1 MRLHSLVLKDISRR
15 KTKLGLAVLSVVI
28 AAAAI
33 VAVVTTFSA
42 ATDGLYEESNKFGAN
57 IIVRPE
63 VTTIPLVA
71 GSTSIG
77 SLSTGENY
85 IEESEIPRIHTIQNN
100 SNLAVVAP
108 RLYGVA
114 ELDDSS
120 VVIMGVDPEKEKT
133 LKPWW
138 KIQGHWMTANTSE
151 NSEKTEV
158 MVGSD
163 IAGPLGLKEG
173 SPITLS
179 QGDISIDA
187 QVAGVIESTG
197 GNEDGYVILPLETS
211 QYLLSKEGK
220 VSNLEVRALCNDCPV
235 EEISRQIEEVFPGL
249 EARSMSQI
257 VETEMAVVEH
267 TESSAMAVSII
278 TLLVST
284 LTVASTM
291 LASVNEKLKEIGI
304 MRAVGAS
311 NRQVVSM
318 LFFEGAII
326 GIIGGG
332 IGFAIGTAASSIAAP
347 MLVSVSPSPMWEI
360 LPAVVGICI
369 VTGMVA
375 SIIPAKRA
383 LGVDPAEVLR
393 SV

>member
-1 MRLHSLVLKDISRR
+1 MRLHTLVIKDISRR
-15 KTKLGLAVLSVVI
+15 KIKLGLAVLSVVV
-28 AAAAI
+28 AASAI

-42 ATDGLYEESNKFGAN
+42 ATEGLYEESNKFGAN

-63 VTTIPLVA
+63 VTSIPLVA

-77 SLSTGENY
+77 SLSAGENY
-85 IEESEIPRIHTIQNN
+85 IDESEIPKIYTIQNN
-100 SNLAVVAP
+100 TNLAVVAP
-108 RLYGVA
+108 RLYGIA
-114 ELDDSS
+114 QLNNSS
-120 VVIMGVDPEKEKT
+120 VVVMGVEVEKEKK

-138 KIQGHWMTANTSE
+138 EIQGHWMSAKTPG
-151 NSEKTEV
+151 KTEV

-173 SPITLS
+173 SPITLR
-179 QGDISIDA
+179 QGNISIDA
-187 QVAGVIESTG
+187 LVAGVIGSTG
-197 GNEDGYVILPLETS
+197 GNEDGYIILPLAAS
-211 QYLLSKEGK
+211 QQLLSKEGK
-220 VSNLEVRALCNDCPV
+220 VSSLEVRALCNNCPV
-235 EEISRQIEEVFPGL
+235 EEMSRQIEEVFPGL

-267 TESSAMAVSII
+267 TKASAMAVSII

-291 LASVNEKLKEIGI
+291 LAAVNEKLKEIGI

-311 NRQVVSM
+311 NNQVIFM

-326 GIIGGG
+326 GAIGGT
-332 IGFAIGTAASSIAAP
+332 IGFLIGTAASYLAAP
-347 MLVSVSPSPMWEI
+347 LLVSVTPPPMWEI
-360 LPAVVGICI
+360 WPLVAGICI
-369 VTGMVA
+369 LTGMVA
-375 SIIPAKRA
+375 SVVPTKKA
-383 LGVDPAEVLR
+383 LQVDPAEVLR

>member
-1 MRLHSLVLKDISRR
+1 MRLHTLVLKDVSRR
-15 KTKLGLAVLSVVI
+15 RTKLGLAVLSVVV

-42 ATDGLYEESNKFGAN
+42 ATEGLYEESNQFGAN

-63 VTTIPLVA
+63 VTSIPLVA

-85 IEESEIPRIHTIQNN
+85 IEESEIPKIYTIQNN

-108 RLYGVA
+108 RLYGIA
-114 ELDDSS
+114 ELGNSS
-120 VVIMGVDPEKEKT
+120 VVVMGVDPEKEMK

-138 KIQGHWMTANTSE
+138 SVQGHWMTAETSD
-151 NSEKTEV
+151 KTEV

-163 IAGPLGLKEG
+163 VAGPLGLKEG

-179 QGDISIDA
+179 QGNISIDA
-187 QVAGVIESTG
+187 VVAGVIESTG
-197 GNEDGYVILPLETS
+197 GNEDGYVIIPLAAS
-211 QYLLSKEGK
+211 QHLFSKEGK
-220 VSNLEVRALCNDCPV
+220 VSSLEVRALCNNCPV
-235 EEISRQIEEVFPGL
+235 EEMSRQIEEVFPGL

-257 VETEMAVVEH
+257 VETEMTVVEH
-267 TESSAMAVSII
+267 TQSSAMAVSII

-311 NRQVVSM
+311 NAQVVFM

-326 GIIGGG
+326 GAVGGS
-332 IGFAIGTAASSIAAP
+332 IGFAIGTVASYIAAP
-347 MLVSVSPSPMWEI
+347 MLVSVSPPIMWELW
-360 LPAVVGICI
+360 LPVVGVCI
-369 VTGMVA
+369 LTGMVA
-375 SIIPAKRA
+375 SAIPAKKA
-383 LGVDPAEVLR
+383 LGIDPAEVLR

>member
-1 MRLHSLVLKDISRR
+1 MRLHSLVLKDVSRR
-15 KTKLGLAVLSVVI
+15 KTKLGLAVLSVVV

-33 VAVVTTFSA
+33 VAVITTFSA

-57 IIVRPE
+57 IIVRPQ

-77 SLSTGENY
+77 SLLTGENY
-85 IEESEIPRIHTIQNN
+85 IEESEIPKIYTIQNN

-114 ELDDSS
+114 KLDNSS
-120 VVIMGVDPEKEKT
+120 VVVMGVDPEKEMK
-133 LKPWW
+133 LKSWW
-138 KIQGHWMTANTSE
+138 SVQGHWITTGISD
-151 NSEKTEV
+151 KTEV

-163 IAGPLGLKEG
+163 VAGPLGLKEG
-173 SPITLS
+173 SPMTLS
-179 QGDISIDA
+179 QGNVSIDA
-187 QVAGVIESTG
+187 VVAGVIESTG
-197 GNEDGYVILPLETS
+197 GNEDGYVILPLATS

-220 VSNLEVRALCNDCPV
+220 VSSLEVRALCNNCPV
-235 EEISRQIEEVFPGL
+235 EEMSRQIEEVFPGL
-249 EARSMSQI
+249 EARPMSQI
-257 VETEMAVVEH
+257 VENEMAVVEH
-267 TESSAMAVSII
+267 TKLSAMAVSII

-284 LTVASTM
+284 LTIASTM

-311 NRQVVSM
+311 NAQVMCM

-326 GIIGGG
+326 GAVGGS
-332 IGFAIGTAASSIAAP
+332 IGFVIGTVASHIAAP
-347 MLVSVSPSPMWEI
+347 MLVSVSPPPMWNI
-360 LPAVVGICI
+360 WPAVAGICI
-369 VTGMVA
+369 LTGMMA
-375 SIIPAKRA
+375 SVIPAKRA
-383 LGVDPAEVLR
+383 LEIDPAEVLR

>member
-1 MRLHSLVLKDISRR
+1 MRLHTLVLKDVSRR
-15 KTKLGLAVLSVVI
+15 KTKLGLAILSVVI

-71 GSTSIG
+71 GSTSLG

-85 IEESEIPRIHTIQNN
+85 IEEAEIPRIHTIQNN

-114 ELDDSS
+114 ELGDSS

-133 LKPWW
+133 LKSWW
-138 KIQGHWMTANTSE
+138 KIQGHWMAAETP
-151 NSEKTEV
+151 EKTEV

-179 QGDISIDA
+179 QDNISIDA

-197 GNEDGYVILPLETS
+197 GNDDGYVILPLAVS

-220 VSNLEVRALCNDCPV
+220 VSSLEVRALCNDCPV

-318 LFFEGAII
+318 LLFEGAII

-347 MLVSVSPSPMWEI
+347 MLVSVSPSPMWGI
-360 LPAVVGICI
+360 LPAVTGICI
-369 VTGMVA
+369 LTGMVA
-375 SIIPAKRA
+375 SVIPAKRA
-383 LGVDPAEVLR
+383 LGIDPAEVLR

>member
-1 MRLHSLVLKDISRR
+1 MRLHTLVLKDVSRR
-15 KTKLGLAVLSVVI
+15 KTKLGLAVMSVVV

-42 ATDGLYEESNKFGAN
+42 ATEGLYEESNKFGAN

-63 VTTIPLVA
+63 VTSIPIVA

-77 SLSTGENY
+77 SLSAGENY
-85 IEESEIPRIHTIQNN
+85 IEESEIPKIYTIQNN

-108 RLYGVA
+108 RLYGIA
-114 ELDDSS
+114 ELGNSS
-120 VVIMGVDPEKEKT
+120 VVVMGVDPENEME

-138 KIQGHWMTANTSE
+138 SVQGRWMTVKTSD
-151 NSEKTEV
+151 KTEV

-163 IAGPLGLKEG
+163 VAGPLELKEG

-179 QGDISIDA
+179 QGNISIDA
-187 QVAGVIESTG
+187 VVSAVIESTG
-197 GNEDGYVILPLETS
+197 GNEDGYVILPLATS

-220 VSNLEVRALCNDCPV
+220 VSSLEVRALCNDCPV
-235 EEISRQIEEVFPGL
+235 EEMSRQIEEVFPGM

-311 NRQVVSM
+311 NAQVIFM

-326 GIIGGG
+326 GVVGGS
-332 IGFAIGTAASSIAAP
+332 IGFVIGTAASYIAAP
-347 MLVSVSPSPMWEI
+347 MLVSISPPPMWELL
-360 LPAVVGICI
+360 LPVAGICI
-369 VTGMVA
+369 LTGMVA

-383 LGVDPAEVLR
+383 LGIDPAEVLR